1 MWYDKDVN
9 NQGDNMKTKYTIKK
23 FNGDDSYSWA
33 VFRAQDVRGMR
44 SPIFYGDA
52 RPVMSGL
59 TRSDAQYHKKTQLY
73 ALPHQHVLSC
83 RLGAGHQQSFEC

>member
-1 MWYDKDVN
+1 
-9 NQGDNMKTKYTIKK
+9 MKQKYTIKK
-23 FNGDDSYSWA
+23 FNGDSSYVWA

-59 TRSDAQYHKKTQLY
+59 TRSDAQYHKKQLE
-73 ALPHQHVLSC
+73 AK
-83 RLGAGHQQSFEC
+83 